1 MIASLGRA
9 QAMAGRRDD
18 ALKSLAE
25 LDELARTRFVS
36 SWERAILYLGMK
48 EYDRCFDAL
57 QLALQDRFFDLTLL
71 AVDARFD
78 DMREDPRFD
87 RLLTAVGVR

>member
-36 SWERAILYLGMK
+36 TWERAILFLGMK
-48 EYDRCFDAL
+48 EYDRCFEEL
-57 QLALQDRFFDLTLL
+57 QHALQDRFFDLTLL
-71 AVDARFD
+71 GVDPRFD
-78 DMREDPRFD
+78 GVREDPRFQS
-87 RLLTAVGVR
+87 LLSAVGLR